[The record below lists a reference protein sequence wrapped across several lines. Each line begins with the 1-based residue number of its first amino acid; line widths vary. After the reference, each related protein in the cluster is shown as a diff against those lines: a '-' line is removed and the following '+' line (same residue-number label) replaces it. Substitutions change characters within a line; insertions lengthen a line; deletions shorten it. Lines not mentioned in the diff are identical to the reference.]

1 MIYVQ
6 CLNWASFS
14 EHLSVSNRVHSY
26 ILCPTVKLVLL
37 STMYVCVLSAIFG
50 VDFPIELNSK
60 FSLYYYSVFSSFVYS
75 SDLSLNTTTNTNL
88 LWKLSKKKQFFNLH
102 VVFLGFYVRL
112 GENVQLIFDQSLLS
126 RREKLHEEDNSRETL
141 LPTSKASATMYAS
154 VRGQQSQSSR
164 GRQQMGLQRGV
175 QSKIQQS
182 RSIATDR
189 SNSIASD
196 VLGVQRII

>member
-102 VVFLGFYVRL
+102 VLFLLLVFTYVWGKTFNWFLIKVCLVVEKNCMKRTILGKRYCRPQRPQPPCMLPFEANNLKAAEAV
-112 GENVQLIFDQSLLS
+112 S
-126 RREKLHEEDNSRETL
+126 RWVCNEACN
-141 LPTSKASATMYAS
+141 
-154 VRGQQSQSSR
+154 
-164 GRQQMGLQRGV
+164 QRFNRV
-175 QSKIQQS
+175 
-182 RSIATDR
+182 DR
-189 SNSIASD
+189 SRQID
-196 VLGVQRII
+196 LIRYPQTY

>member
-1 MIYVQ
+1 M
-6 CLNWASFS
+6 
-14 EHLSVSNRVHSY
+14 
-26 ILCPTVKLVLL
+26 
-37 STMYVCVLSAIFG
+37 
-50 VDFPIELNSK
+50 
-60 FSLYYYSVFSSFVYS
+60 
-75 SDLSLNTTTNTNL
+75 
-88 LWKLSKKKQFFNLH
+88 
-102 VVFLGFYVRL
+102 
-112 GENVQLIFDQSLLS
+112 IFDQSLLS

-189 SNSIASD
+189 SHSISSD
-196 VLGVQRII
+196 VLGMQRSLSIISYLLFFSIHFFLNFFFGLTNTNYISFLKNCCISFTLKKRRHFHLIWLKCTANLGGHSMLEVRPIY

>member
-1 MIYVQ
+1 M
-6 CLNWASFS
+6 
-14 EHLSVSNRVHSY
+14 
-26 ILCPTVKLVLL
+26 
-37 STMYVCVLSAIFG
+37 
-50 VDFPIELNSK
+50 
-60 FSLYYYSVFSSFVYS
+60 SSF
-75 SDLSLNTTTNTNL
+75 
-88 LWKLSKKKQFFNLH
+88 FFLA
-102 VVFLGFYVRL
+102 FYVHL

-189 SNSIASD
+189 SHSISSD
-196 VLGVQRII
+196 VLGMQRFLSISYLYIFFFNTFFFLSFFFLPYKFQLFEKLLHFFYFQK